1 MLSIPMQIHNALLT
15 NCNWKYLIYRA
26 VIDAS
31 QMQTYPV
38 VVDSATYAAFYIFA
52 KSASC
57 CIAQ

>member
-1 MLSIPMQIHNALLT
+1 MQIHNALLT